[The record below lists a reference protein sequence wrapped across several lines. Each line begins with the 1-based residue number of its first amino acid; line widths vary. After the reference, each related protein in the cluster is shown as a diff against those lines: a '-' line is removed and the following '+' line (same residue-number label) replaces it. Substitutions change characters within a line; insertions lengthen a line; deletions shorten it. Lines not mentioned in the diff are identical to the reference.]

1 MRLHKTCPLCD
12 RKVPLTARGCRD
24 CGVWF
29 RIEFHRDAVNRVIA
43 AVGFGAIGWL
53 LTAGWGLLAGSPG
66 NAAGAGNLSSALSL
80 APYAGLV
87 IGALLGRPY
96 RAVR

>member
-12 RKVPLTARGCRD
+12 RKVAFTARGCRD

-53 LTAGWGLLAGSPG
+53 LAAGWGLLAASSD
-66 NAAGAGNLSSALSL
+66 ASGAVAPASAVSL

-87 IGALLGRPY
+87 LGALLGRPY
-96 RAVR
+96 RGVR

>member
-1 MRLHKTCPLCD
+1 MLLHKTCPLCD
-12 RKVPLTARGCRD
+12 RRVALTARGCRD

-53 LTAGWGLLAGSPG
+53 VDAGWGLLTAPASAADGSVTG
-66 NAAGAGNLSSALSL
+66 SSLWL
-80 APYAGLV
+80 APYVGLV
-87 IGALLGRPY
+87 FGALVGRPY
-96 RAVR
+96 RGVR